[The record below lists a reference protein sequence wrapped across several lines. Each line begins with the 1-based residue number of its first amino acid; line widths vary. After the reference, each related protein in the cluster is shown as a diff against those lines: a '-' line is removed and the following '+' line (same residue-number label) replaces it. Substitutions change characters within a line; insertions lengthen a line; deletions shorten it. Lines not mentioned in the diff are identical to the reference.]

1 MQKLPGTAA
10 DFIAASDLAIAV
22 ELPIEVVV
30 EATGQ
35 PIAAARH
42 ALIAIEAGKH
52 LALVTKELD
61 SVVGPELKAMA
72 EERGRI
78 VTTVDG
84 DQPSLLIGL
93 ATWAEVMG
101 FHIVAAG
108 KSSEYDFVFD
118 PRTATS
124 TSNERSRGRCRPRPS
139 LGSGRARQAT
149 RSSLHAHAAI
159 ANFPQRAVPDLC
171 ELMVVANATGLQPD
185 VWTSTHPCA
194 HQRGADDLLPPG
206 GWRHPRRR
214 PASRHVPCLRKPDEI
229 SFAGGVFVVV
239 RCDDPKSW
247 DMLAQK
253 GHIVSRT
260 GANATVF
267 LPRHLLGLEAATS
280 ILDAAIHR
288 VSGYG
293 SDYRPRYDLIAVA
306 IEDLP
311 AGTVLSMG
319 GHHHTISGVTAEFRP
334 AEALV
339 ADAPAPFYL
348 AADCRLAKA
357 VRKGEEIRMIDLEL
371 PETSRPSG
379 AFAAGRMRASS
390 DNKNDTDQPECLN
403 DGVPLIPAARPL
415 HGRPRGELPLSR
427 RFCPPERRHPVLKV
441 IIAGSIALLFFLQGA
456 RLSRKAIIDGAI
468 HWRLHLMVFAA
479 TFVIF
484 PMLGLLFSFS
494 LGVHA
499 RARHWPGSSLP
510 LPSALDDTVLHH
522 LHFHCERKRGCGRV

>member
-1 MQKLPGTAA
+1 MDYRTYYAKADRPVETCIVGTGSFGQSYLAQAQRVPLLSARVAVDISAESAA
-10 DFIAASDLAIAV
+10 AGLKAAGINPDRIQLCSSVADAKAAWDRGSFIAASDLAIAV

-42 ALIAIEAGKH
+42 ALIAIEARKH

-118 PRTATS
+118 PRTS
-124 TSNERSRGRCRPRPS
+124 HLTSNERSADDVDLARHWNLGERGTDDIVAS
-139 LGSGRARQAT
+139 RA
-149 RSSLHAHAAI
+149 AAV

-185 VWTSTHPCA
+185 
-194 HQRGADDLLPPG
+194 RMDLHAPLARINELPTIFSRREDG
-206 GWRHPRRR
+206 GILGGDRRIDVF
-214 PASRHVPCLRKPDEI
+214 HCLRKPDEI
-229 SFAGGVFVVV
+229 SFAGGVFVVF

-280 ILDAAIHR
+280 ILDAAIHN

-357 VRKGEEIRMIDLEL
+357 VRKGEEIRMVDLEL
-371 PETSRPSG
+371 PEGS
-379 AFAAGRMRASS
+379 
-390 DNKNDTDQPECLN
+390 
-403 DGVPLIPAARPL
+403 PLLALRRRQDAR
-415 HGRPRGELPLSR
+415 
-427 RFCPPERRHPVLKV
+427 
-441 IIAGSIALLFFLQGA
+441 FFGQ
-456 RLSRKAIIDGAI
+456 
-468 HWRLHLMVFAA
+468 
-479 TFVIF
+479 
-484 PMLGLLFSFS
+484 
-494 LGVHA
+494 
-499 RARHWPGSSLP
+499 
-510 LPSALDDTVLHH
+510 
-522 LHFHCERKRGCGRV
+522 